1 MTQYG
6 EWQALAE
13 VVATDAVVFSGAWKK
28 STAIRGILEHVSLP
42 LGAQFLARIA
52 EEYPDVMP
60 IVADV
65 CGVNDSVGDTHRFDF
80 GVGRPVGP
88 TSIRYVFHACE
99 VLSRASR
106 TVKIVEVGCGY
117 GGLALI
123 MSLLAPHFGITIE
136 NYCLYDLPQPQ
147 LLQKKFISVTAPQ
160 LPIQFGDGDFG
171 AKLEGAGWVLVSAYG
186 IGEFPP
192 EIADRYLANIV
203 PKTSGG
209 FLVWNTPR
217 NSAELPPHTSEVEA
231 PQTGV
236 CNRVLKW

>member
-1 MTQYG
+1 MSQYS

-13 VVATDAVVFSGAWKK
+13 NVATDMTAFASAWKK
-28 STAIRGILEHVSLP
+28 TTAIRGILEHVSVP
-42 LGAQFLARIA
+42 LGKQFLARIA
-52 EEYPDVMP
+52 EKYPTVFP
-60 IVADV
+60 LVADV
-65 CGVNDSVGDTHRFDF
+65 CCVNDSVGDTARFDF
-80 GVGRPVGP
+80 GLGLPVGP

-99 VLSRASR
+99 VLSRASKS
-106 TVKIVEVGCGY
+106 VKIVEVGCGY

-123 MSLLAPHFGITIE
+123 MSLLAPHFGVAIE
-136 NYCLYDLPQPQ
+136 KYCLYDLPQPQ
-147 LLQKKFISVTAPQ
+147 MLQKKYISITAPQ
-160 LPIQFGDGDFG
+160 LPVQFGDGDFG
-171 AKLEGAGWVLVSAYG
+171 AKLEGSGWVLVSAYG

-217 NSAELPPHTSEVEA
+217 ISAALPPHTSEVEA